1 MSSRN
6 EPTPRTP
13 PLPTSPAETRPRR
26 SPWPLA
32 IVIGLVLVAI
42 VQVLFIYIAVRGQD
56 PVAESYTTT
65 AR

>member
-1 MSSRN
+1 MSSRI
-6 EPTPRTP
+6 EPTPPPGGTP
-13 PLPTSPAETRPRR
+13 GRRRR
-26 SPWPLA
+26 SPWLLA

-42 VQVLFIYIAVRGQD
+42 VQVLFIYIAVRGQE